1 MADTKEKGSASR
13 KTAFIRLPKKHGED
27 AKFVG
32 IDGVSY
38 LVKRGIDVEVP
49 IAVYN
54 ELMRAEA
61 AETRAEE
68 QAEAMAANE

>member
-1 MADTKEKGSASR
+1 MMT
-13 KTAFIRLPKKHGED
+13 IRLPKKRGED

-49 IAVYN
+49 KAVYD
-54 ELMRAEA
+54 EIMRAEA

-68 QAEAMAANE
+68 KAETLAASE